1 MKHSADNAPVQ
12 WTLHPQ
18 KLATTVCAKRI
29 AMSKAKAM
37 RSNQTPNIGL
47 NV

>member
-1 MKHSADNAPVQ
+1 MKHSANNAPVQ

-18 KLATTVCAKRI
+18 KLATTVFALTK
-29 AMSKAKAM
+29 
-37 RSNQTPNIGL
+37 TPNIGL